1 MSKTAEERN
10 RVADAIEQLAAA
22 INPPGSSA
30 GRGEGGP
37 VNSLIEANMD
47 IAYSLNQI
55 AKAINYFAEQI
66 GDLTTM
72 LDSKLEVKDD

>member
-1 MSKTAEERN
+1 MGDMKTPKERN

-22 INPPGSSA
+22 ICPPGTSP
-30 GRGEGGP
+30 GKGEGGA

-55 AKAINYFAEQI
+55 AKAINNFAEEV
-66 GDLTTM
+66 GDLTRM
-72 LDSKLEVKDD
+72 LDSKLEDK